1 MLYCNVLFLCWAV
14 KRAGDRAGGRKCRA
28 AWRGVGRASWLGRRA
43 GRADWW
49 EGAQARRVLATP
61 ALASAWCNV
70 LWTCLPPG
78 NQARGRAGA
87 WLGQGGA
94 RRAGQGGGGLGGRAG
109 GRVGWMGGTGMKGI
123 ASTLQWS
130 LPAHTAHPRPSAL
143 CPNPRH
149 ATPLPSATPASPTF
163 LLFGVPHLAIGLD
176 QDMGQPT
183 RRSSRDRATR
193 IME

>member
-1 MLYCNVLFLCWAV
+1 M
-14 KRAGDRAGGRKCRA
+14 RIDHQH
-28 AWRGVGRASWLGRRA
+28 RGAPLSCISSTIICS
-43 GRADWW
+43 
-49 EGAQARRVLATP
+49 Q
-61 ALASAWCNV
+61 
-70 LWTCLPPG
+70 
-78 NQARGRAGA
+78 
-87 WLGQGGA
+87 
-94 RRAGQGGGGLGGRAG
+94 
-109 GRVGWMGGTGMKGI
+109 MGGTGMKGI